1 MAISPSINFSTI
13 SSTRK
18 AVKSSADAIKNT
30 QSILFKRTKMRK
42 EIFGRQTILKN
53 RRKENERRRENE
65 DLLEAR
71 RLDVNP
77 VKGPIQL
84 IQGSTKGFF
93 ERLLSF
99 LGYVTA
105 GWVINNLPTW
115 IAMGKEF
122 IARLQKAKDILFG
135 FVTGVKN
142 IFTGFGNLLS
152 AAFQNLINFDLFDTS
167 NRVSG
172 AFGELVGSLND
183 VGSELEQAI
192 KLITTPL
199 SEGLASG
206 QDAPSTGQER
216 TDQGAYPDTQPY
228 SGSENVS
235 GGNADF
241 WTLVAVAA
249 REDGDPQGRA
259 DVAQSI
265 YNRLASGAYSGKTI
279 RELITA
285 KGQYQPTWDYPRKR
299 GDRNPNPEWLNITDA
314 ESAAKAAKMDVGSI
328 KSVAASLTNPTLQK
342 NAAEFVQ
349 GRTDFTNYTKRNR
362 KGQVLRK
369 SGDNYFG
376 WDWNYKGN
384 VVGST
389 PNFGTTTST
398 SSQQSSGQ
406 LTSQSSLPKL
416 PPTDTLSGG
425 VQRYGAR
432 RRGGRQHA
440 GTDFDISGNQKF
452 YSRIGGIVTK
462 VGYDP
467 NPRGY
472 GHYIDIYNAQLG
484 VYERIAEGARV
495 LVKKGQRIQPGQA
508 VVQGEGPSGV
518 IHYEIRK
525 NSGYGFVGTTDP
537 LKFLSSARISS
548 QPDQPQISSTQ
559 TQQRQQLAQQI
570 AQERNG
576 PTVIISE
583 TPTPPPQIIS
593 SGNNQTSMLSIEVSE
608 FDLLNRFMKNKLLL
622 DLTYL

>member
-206 QDAPSTGQER
+206 QDAPPTGQER

-228 SGSENVS
+228 SGVEGSETS
-235 GGNADF
+235 GGR
-241 WTLVAVAA
+241 VS
-249 REDGDPQGRA
+249 PQA
-259 DVAQSI
+259 
-265 YNRLASGAYSGKTI
+265 AYSYLRSKGVSHIHTMGILANIEGESGFQIGAQEKGDSKQGVGLFQYTFPSRKQAFLRSVPDYKTNW
-279 RELITA
+279 
-285 KGQYQPTWDYPRKR
+285 KGQ
-299 GDRNPNPEWLNITDA
+299 I
-314 ESAAKAAKMDVGSI
+314 
-328 KSVAASLTNPTLQK
+328 
-342 NAAEFVQ
+342 
-349 GRTDFTNYTKRNR
+349 DFAIGKDENTPLY
-362 KGQVLRK
+362 LRK
-369 SGDNYFG
+369 QFSSPEEAADDFMRNWENPSKRVYAERRRKHNAFIE
-376 WDWNYKGN
+376 
-384 VVGST
+384 
-389 PNFGTTTST
+389 NFKPGRQEKLEQVA
-398 SSQQSSGQ
+398 SQ
-406 LTSQSSLPKL
+406 TSLPKL
-416 PPTDTLSGG
+416 PPTDTLGGG

-432 RRGGRQHA
+432 RKGGRQHA

-537 LKFLSSARISS
+537 LKFLSSARISP
-548 QPDQPQISSTQ
+548 QPDQPQIASTQ

-570 AQERNG
+570 AQERFG